1 MYLCGIKRTIMK
13 DFKNI
18 LCPID
23 FSGFSDAAVEFATNL
38 AKEGSTIHLCHTIH
52 PPLTIDPYGYQLVDI
67 KTEELKE
74 SVGKLLREKVDAIQE
89 KFPNLQFD
97 SYLDIN
103 GDTGSGIVEVAKE
116 LDADL
121 IVIASHGRK
130 GLKRLLMGS
139 VAESVMRDATC
150 PVVMIRPQ

>member
-1 MYLCGIKRTIMK
+1 MK
-13 DFKNI
+13 NFKNI

-23 FSGFSDAAVEFATNL
+23 FSGFSDVAVEFATNL
-38 AKEGSTIHLCHTIH
+38 VKEGATIHLCHTIH
-52 PPLTIDPYGYQLVDI
+52 PPLTIDPYGYQLIDV

-74 SVGKLLREKVDAIQE
+74 SVAKLLQEKVDAIQE
-89 KFPNLQFD
+89 KFPNVQFD

-103 GDTGSGIVEVAKE
+103 ADTGSGIVDVAKE
-116 LDADL
+116 LDADV

-139 VAESVMRDATC
+139 VAESVMRDADC
-150 PVVMIRPQ
+150 PVILIRPHSSK